1 MGEQADWEI
10 TKEIYGLDDDDILDF
25 FRLVRRRLYGLGAKS
40 SSLNK
45 KYKI

>member
-25 FRLVRRRLYGLGAKS
+25 LDWLEEDCMD
-40 SSLNK
+40 
-45 KYKI
+45 